1 MSALCR
7 PAGHT
12 VFHGA
17 AMSRYLLVCRT
28 PQNILTTTC
37 RVRSASASTPTA
49 LRAVKGVIRTPPSP
63 SPALAARHP
72 GQRKR
77 QAPARREPAA
87 RLFLSLSAVAR
98 AAPLGELRGSGLRV
112 GPPPRLREA
121 APSGE
126 AGVLLICSL
135 FSRRDTQHRD
145 AGKSACGSPRDPTE
159 PPCSHDCSCPSKV
172 ARHRSPRTERESHE
186 EQGHPPGPRE
196 ASCRCYGQT
205 ARFVKRFRQEGYEKL
220 SISPSRFPFRIVPI
234 TAAKPN
240 L

>member
-12 VFHGA
+12 VLHGA

-28 PQNILTTTC
+28 PRNILTTTC

-98 AAPLGELRGSGLRV
+98 AAPLGELQGSGLRV
-112 GPPPRLREA
+112 GR
-121 APSGE
+121 
-126 AGVLLICSL
+126 
-135 FSRRDTQHRD
+135 
-145 AGKSACGSPRDPTE
+145 
-159 PPCSHDCSCPSKV
+159 
-172 ARHRSPRTERESHE
+172 
-186 EQGHPPGPRE
+186 PPGSEKPCPQE
-196 ASCRCYGQT
+196 KLGFCSS
-205 ARFVKRFRQEGYEKL
+205 ARFSPTVTPSTVTPGRARAGPRGTPRSSHAPTIVAALQRSLDIGPCEPNEKATKSRATRRAHVRPAAAATDRQRVSLKGSAKKVMRNCRFLPPG
-220 SISPSRFPFRIVPI
+220 SHSG
-234 TAAKPN
+234 
-240 L
+240 